1 MQICFGYSLQNFEY
15 VNVAHL
21 CICFAADITSKS
33 LVMKSVLNYD
43 SSCRSSSHFFFLP
56 DVKLP
61 DLLIFVCICQ
71 GCQCR
76 EGTLCEWLQF
86 VFCMRASAN

>member
-1 MQICFGYSLQNFEY
+1 MQICFSYMAHVFQY
-15 VNVAHL
+15 ANVPHL
-21 CICFAADITSKS
+21 CICFAADTTSKS

-43 SSCRSSSHFFFLP
+43 SSCWSSSHFFPP

-76 EGTLCEWLQF
+76 ERTLCEGLQF
-86 VFCMRASAN
+86 VFCARASEN